1 MRKLWLA
8 GIVTLGA
15 LAPRA
20 EAEVVGTDPGNQ
32 DTSTPP
38 ATATNAVISGYNNV
52 GQVDGAS
59 GVYLGN
65 GWVLTADHVGAGTFV
80 LNGGTYTAVSG
91 SATRL
96 SSPDTYGTASPV
108 GADLL
113 LFRVNG
119 ASSLPGLTLASS
131 EIANGQEIFSV
142 GFGLSRPADETPTT
156 YYISGSGSNTTW
168 STTYSDT
175 ATGSDG
181 AYAESGG
188 GVRMWGNNYVT
199 TYNSTSGEI
208 GNMGDPVVNTFSVN
222 GPIQGFVTQF
232 YQNTPYDTEEQQIA
246 VGDSG
251 GGVFNDSD
259 QLVGINDATLNLDGQ
274 PGNTAAY
281 ADGSEYAD
289 LFQYE
294 NQIEAI
300 TGVPEPA
307 YASLSVLS
315 LGALAMKRRRCAV

>member
-1 MRKLWLA
+1 
-8 GIVTLGA
+8 
-15 LAPRA
+15 
-20 EAEVVGTDPGNQ
+20 
-32 DTSTPP
+32 
-38 ATATNAVISGYNNV
+38 
-52 GQVDGAS
+52 
-59 GVYLGN
+59 
-65 GWVLTADHVGAGTFV
+65 
-80 LNGGTYTAVSG
+80 
-91 SATRL
+91 
-96 SSPDTYGTASPV
+96 
-108 GADLL
+108 
-113 LFRVNG
+113 
-119 ASSLPGLTLASS
+119 
-131 EIANGQEIFSV
+131 
-142 GFGLSRPADETPTT
+142 
-156 YYISGSGSNTTW
+156 
-168 STTYSDT
+168 
-175 ATGSDG
+175 
-181 AYAESGG
+181 
-188 GVRMWGNNYVT
+188 
-199 TYNSTSGEI
+199 
-208 GNMGDPVVNTFSVN
+208 
-222 GPIQGFVTQF
+222 VTQF